1 MPQDL
6 KKFVNFFL
14 YKPLSENIQ
23 MAEKYFFKSGK
34 LNEEDKQLIL
44 SITKGDEM
52 TFKIAEIYEYFK
64 NHLTSNNITGKE
76 IQSIREF
83 YRQLKNYD
91 KEVFP
96 YADFNIN
103 RTSKDILEFWAYMRE
118 REYCIKQLKRLP
130 SVFIR
135 NMKGLVNIKTL
146 QEHYYYL
153 DDLRGKFKH
162 VADYLDGIKNEI
174 PEEEYQILIN
184 KTFNSKVLKN
194 GWENIMQTLYN
205 NRIHF
210 LEVEEPFEDV
220 IEKANYLGAE
230 IVEAVD
236 MDDMKYIVVRV
247 FDPEQ
252 MREIGC
258 GALWCLV
265 TNGSYHWNLYT
276 EWTEFAYV
284 IFNYKATEKNYF
296 KMVYCEV
303 DSQDEQS
310 IRETGL
316 QMQLYALDNN
326 TRLDEYYLK
335 SIGIDMNKIN
345 TQIEK
350 AVAKKIKPKR
360 EKKAPFINKKQLS
373 LPFEEPEYRQV
384 AELKKII
391 NKIIKPP

>member
-1 MPQDL
+1 
-6 KKFVNFFL
+6 
-14 YKPLSENIQ
+14 
-23 MAEKYFFKSGK
+23 
-34 LNEEDKQLIL
+34 
-44 SITKGDEM
+44 
-52 TFKIAEIYEYFK
+52 
-64 NHLTSNNITGKE
+64 
-76 IQSIREF
+76 
-83 YRQLKNYD
+83 
-91 KEVFP
+91 
-96 YADFNIN
+96 
-103 RTSKDILEFWAYMRE
+103 
-118 REYCIKQLKRLP
+118 
-130 SVFIR
+130 
-135 NMKGLVNIKTL
+135 
-146 QEHYYYL
+146 
-153 DDLRGKFKH
+153 
-162 VADYLDGIKNEI
+162 
-174 PEEEYQILIN
+174 
-184 KTFNSKVLKN
+184 
-194 GWENIMQTLYN
+194 
-205 NRIHF
+205 
-210 LEVEEPFEDV
+210 
-220 IEKANYLGAE
+220 
-230 IVEAVD
+230 
-236 MDDMKYIVVRV
+236 MKYIVVRV

>member
-1 MPQDL
+1 
-6 KKFVNFFL
+6 
-14 YKPLSENIQ
+14 
-23 MAEKYFFKSGK
+23 
-34 LNEEDKQLIL
+34 
-44 SITKGDEM
+44 
-52 TFKIAEIYEYFK
+52 
-64 NHLTSNNITGKE
+64 
-76 IQSIREF
+76 
-83 YRQLKNYD
+83 
-91 KEVFP
+91 
-96 YADFNIN
+96 
-103 RTSKDILEFWAYMRE
+103 
-118 REYCIKQLKRLP
+118 
-130 SVFIR
+130 
-135 NMKGLVNIKTL
+135 
-146 QEHYYYL
+146 L